1 MRKNKF
7 FMLGI
12 ITVFVAILSLTFVSS
27 TFARYT
33 STVSG
38 SDSARVA
45 IWKWSFTQDVQGTQ
59 SSLATID
66 LFKTQV
72 YDLDGS
78 NNVVVG
84 TDDAEIKDGAGQP
97 IIAPGSGGKATFIIS
112 NESEVSA
119 NYRVNFTAEEKGVA
133 LEWSLDNATW
143 KTDIAGL
150 NIADTK
156 LVYETGTATINLY
169 WRWVIEGG
177 ENTNQEDTNLGL
189 SPVEPTVTVQV
200 IMTQVD

>member
-1 MRKNKF
+1 MKKNKF

-12 ITVFVAILSLTFVSS
+12 ITVFVAILSFTFVSS

-33 STVSG
+33 SQVSG
-38 SDSARVA
+38 TDSAKVA